1 MNRRLG
7 SIALLALCA
16 ALYAAIFS
24 LDLFVP
30 LGIAVGVLYAALI
43 PIGLR
48 LPQRHALLALALIGT
63 YLTMLAGLLQSGDGP
78 PPQTDLINRS
88 VAMLAIWITAA
99 LAIGH
104 KRSAG
109 ALAESEAR
117 FRRLI
122 ETSAQGVVIHRDG
135 KALFANQAVCRLFGY
150 ERPEDILALD
160 SIDAYVAPHERA
172 RVRGYRA
179 ARLEGG
185 EAPIGYEYQGL
196 RTDGARIWVDCW
208 PVVVDWDGAPA
219 IQSVMFDITERKQAA
234 QALKEARDEL
244 ERHAVE
250 LQDAME
256 AAEQANRAKSDF
268 LARMSHELR
277 TPLNAILGF
286 SEVIKDGCF
295 GPVGNTRYAEYAA
308 DIHDSGRHLMGLIND
323 LLDLSKIEAGK
334 RELRDEIVDLAE
346 LIPNAVH
353 LLEGQAAECQIALE
367 LELAPAL
374 PRLRADHGAAK
385 QVLLNLLSNAVKFTL
400 PGGTVRVR
408 ALASASGIEI
418 EVRDDGIGIDPGA
431 IESLMAPFAQAES
444 VQTRSRQGTGLGL
457 PIVKSLMEL
466 HGGSFE
472 LSSRLHRGTT
482 AVLRFPAERIIA
494 EAA

>member
-7 SIALLALCA
+7 PIALLALCA
-16 ALYAAIFS
+16 ALYAAVFC

-30 LGIAVGVLYAALI
+30 LGFAVGVLYAAVI
-43 PIGLR
+43 PVGLR
-48 LPQRHALLALALIGT
+48 LPQRHALLALALVGT
-63 YLTMLAGLLQSGDGP
+63 YLTMLASLLQPGDGP
-78 PPQTDLINRS
+78 PSQADLINRA
-88 VAMLAIWITAA
+88 VAMLVIWITAS

-104 KRSAG
+104 KRSAA
-109 ALAESEAR
+109 ALDQSEAR

-135 KALFANQAVCRLFGY
+135 KALFANQAMCRLFGY
-150 ERPEDILALD
+150 ARPEDILALD

-172 RVRGYRA
+172 RVRAYRA
-179 ARLEGG
+179 ARLKGG
-185 EAPIGYEYQGL
+185 EAPVGYEYEGL
-196 RTDGARIWVDCW
+196 RTDGTRIWVDCW
-208 PVVVDWDGAPA
+208 PVVVDWDGEPA

-250 LQDAME
+250 LQEAME
-256 AAEQANRAKSDF
+256 TAEQANRAKSDF

-286 SEVIKDGCF
+286 SEVIKDECF
-295 GPVGNTRYAEYAA
+295 GAVGNRRYTDYAA
-308 DIHDSGRHLMGLIND
+308 DIHDSGRHLMGLIDD

-346 LIPNAVH
+346 LIPGAVH
-353 LLEGQAAECQIALE
+353 LLEGQAAEGEVSIE

-374 PRLRADHGAAK
+374 PRLRADYGAAK
-385 QVLLNLLSNAVKFTL
+385 QILLNVLSNAVKFTL
-400 PGGTVRVR
+400 PGGTVRMR
-408 ALASASGIEI
+408 AIASAGGIEI
-418 EVRDDGIGIDPGA
+418 EVRDDGIGIDPGY
-431 IESLMAPFAQAES
+431 IDRLMAPFVQAES

-466 HGGSFE
+466 HGGAFE
-472 LSSRLHRGTT
+472 LSSRLHQGTT